1 MSKWIKKLTE
11 AYSEVNMNEN
21 KQMANA
27 KALAKAT
34 ASSEKGKAAVTLP
47 KAPFDIPKKA
57 EKMPIAKKDVN
68 ELNKSTLGSYIKKA
82 HKDGPSQAKSERG
95 LRDMGAE
102 TDAVAINSNNNK
114 NKP

>member
-34 ASSEKGKAAVTLP
+34 ASSEKGKAAD
-47 KAPFDIPKKA
+47 F
-57 EKMPIAKKDVN
+57 
-68 ELNKSTLGSYIKKA
+68 
-82 HKDGPSQAKSERG
+82 
-95 LRDMGAE
+95 
-102 TDAVAINSNNNK
+102 
-114 NKP
+114 